1 VTTPLLEIEGL
12 SVEFA
17 TADGP
22 IEAVD
27 GLDLHVNEGEILGLV
42 GESGSGKSVTAF
54 AVLRL
59 IRPPGRITRGTIRLE
74 GRNLLDLREHEM
86 RSIRGR
92 AISLISQSPR
102 TALNPLIPVGRQIS
116 RLFELHGGI
125 AGSLAWQRTLELL
138 DLVGISEP
146 QRRAAQYPHQ
156 LSGGTCQ
163 RVMIAMAIAT
173 SPKVIIADEPT
184 TGLDVSIAARVLD
197 LLRDVGLRTGAAIIL
212 ITHDLGVVA
221 ETCHRVAVMHA
232 GQLAET
238 APNME
243 LFHHPA
249 HPYTQALMRAIPRI
263 DAEVKLEPISGS
275 VPSLLQPPPGCRYQ
289 NRCPERMEICN
300 LKPPAFVVAPGHSA
314 LCFAVEKRR
323 VAA

>member
-1 VTTPLLEIEGL
+1 MEAL
-12 SVEFA
+12 S
-17 TADGP
+17 P
-22 IEAVD
+22 
-27 GLDLHVNEGEILGLV
+27 
-42 GESGSGKSVTAF
+42 SY
-54 AVLRL
+54 LR
-59 IRPPGRITRGTIRLE
+59 
-74 GRNLLDLREHEM
+74 
-86 RSIRGR
+86 
-92 AISLISQSPR
+92 APR

-116 RLFELHGGI
+116 RLFQLHGGI
-125 AGSLAWQRTLELL
+125 TGSFARRKTLELL

-146 QRRAAQYPHQ
+146 RRRATQYPHQ

-163 RVMIAMAIAT
+163 RIMIAMAIAT
-173 SPKVIIADEPT
+173 SPKIIIADEPT

-197 LLRDVGLRTGAAIIL
+197 LLRDLGSRTGAAIIL

-238 APNME
+238 APSME
-243 LFHHPA
+243 LFHNPA

-275 VPSLLQPPPGCRYQ
+275 VPSLLRPPVGCRYQ
-289 NRCPERMEICN
+289 NRCPERMDVCG
-300 LKPPAFVVAPGHSA
+300 LKPPAFVVAPEHTAS
-314 LCFAVEKRR
+314 CFAVEKRL